1 MRGEPGS
8 IEGTRGARPL
18 AVLINSAVIPALVVL
33 TRTVPSVSAVL
44 AAPWLVS
51 TALVGTVLVS
61 AAAAA
66 QDRLRRC
73 GAG

>member
-1 MRGEPGS
+1 M
-8 IEGTRGARPL
+8 
-18 AVLINSAVIPALVVL
+18 NSAVIPALVVQ

-44 AAPWLVS
+44 AAPWLVG
-51 TALVGTVLVS
+51 TMLVGTVLVGTVLVG